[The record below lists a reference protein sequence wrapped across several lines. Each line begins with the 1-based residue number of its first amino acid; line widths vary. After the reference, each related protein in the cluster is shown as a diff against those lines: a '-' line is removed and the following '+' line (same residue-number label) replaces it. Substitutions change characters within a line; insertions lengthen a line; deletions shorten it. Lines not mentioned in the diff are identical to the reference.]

1 MNVLLTGT
9 NFLNK
14 GAELMM
20 DAVLDELHSW
30 PEVEAV
36 AMPLEAGSFA
46 ERSASGAHHLIGRK
60 VDRLP
65 AVEAV
70 IAGVGNVI
78 PRRIAS
84 IRGLVRARDVRLV
97 VDASGYSYSDRSG
110 PLPARR
116 SARTYARYA
125 SSGATVVLLP
135 QAFGPFERDEV
146 REAFRAMLATTSL
159 AFARDPESLG
169 YARGVG
175 DGRARL
181 AVAPDFTIPTLGT
194 PTDAIGRYRGRAC
207 LVPNVRML
215 RDTDPE
221 TASWYLALLGA
232 VADGL
237 SSHGLEPF
245 VLIHEP
251 RDAVIVD
258 DLRARASTV
267 AEVVTDPDPRV
278 LKAIIGSASVAVG
291 SRFHALVSALSS
303 GVPAVGIGWSHKY
316 EALFADF
323 GVPELCLRNG
333 TPADEVVRL
342 AADLASPGG
351 SAPIRAVLAARTTAL
366 TGAVA
371 EMWAAVRLEADL

>member
-20 DAVLDELHSW
+20 HAVLDELRSW

-46 ERSASGAHHLIGRK
+46 QRAAVGVRHLFGRK

-65 AVEAV
+65 VVEPL
-70 IAGVGNVI
+70 IAAVGNVI
-78 PRRIAS
+78 PRRIATA
-84 IRGLVRARDVRLV
+84 RGVVRARDVRLV
-97 VDASGYSYSDRSG
+97 LDASGYSYSDRSG
-110 PLPARR
+110 RRPSER

-125 SSGATVVLLP
+125 SAGATVVLLP

-146 REAFRAMLATTSL
+146 RSAFRGVLAATSL
-159 AFARDPESLG
+159 AFARDAESLE
-169 YARGVG
+169 YVRGVA
-175 DGRARL
+175 DGPGRL
-181 AVAPDFTIPTLGT
+181 ALAPDFTIPTPGT
-194 PTDAIGRYRGRAC
+194 PIGVEGRYRGRAC

-221 TASWYLALLGA
+221 TAGWYLELLGRM
-232 VADGL
+232 ADEL
-237 SSHGLEPF
+237 SSRGLEPF

-258 DLRARASTV
+258 DLRARAS
-267 AEVVTDPDPRV
+267 AAPEVVTHQDPRV

-316 EALFADF
+316 AALFSDF
-323 GVPELCLRNG
+323 GVPQLCLRNG
-333 TPADEVVRL
+333 APAEEVIALV
-342 AADLASPGG
+342 ADLAEAGEGG
-351 SAPIRAVLAARTTAL
+351 GIREILAARTTAL
-366 TGAVA
+366 SGAVA
-371 EMWAAVRLEADL
+371 EMWAAVRAEADR